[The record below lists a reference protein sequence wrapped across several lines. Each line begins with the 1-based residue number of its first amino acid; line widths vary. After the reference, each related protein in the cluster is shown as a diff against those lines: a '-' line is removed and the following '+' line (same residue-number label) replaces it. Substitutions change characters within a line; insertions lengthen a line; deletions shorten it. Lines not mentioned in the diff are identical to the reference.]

1 MSRVLSAD
9 EISKVS
15 QYDFDMKKMTVVPK
29 YVKISNSDSEN
40 KEVIVLDSILDPLK
54 VNLSP
59 IQDIREIGLVTSGQA
74 RSKIRKSSLK
84 EKLNLSKTSSTS
96 QEDKD
101 TKSTDPE
108 AATDKTLVKNTLVE
122 SATAL

>member
-1 MSRVLSAD
+1 
-9 EISKVS
+9 
-15 QYDFDMKKMTVVPK
+15 MTVVPK

-59 IQDIREIGLVTSGQA
+59 IQDIIEIGSVTSGQA

-84 EKLNLSKTSSTS
+84 EKLNLSKTSSAS